1 MSRLISIIGDGNVRR
16 NMTGLNVASREAM
29 KSAQVIDYVAPTSF
43 ESVFNEIR
51 ADSTVC
57 IIAALTDLLLSGG
70 DGGTIFS
77 TIDPILDSFRAR
89 VFHLCTARPNLQ
101 ASALGLVLLVL
112 HVLLILKYYFL
123 NRITELS
130 FSRGTY
136 RLSLERF

>member
-29 KSAQVIDYVAPTSF
+29 KSAQVIDYAAPTSF

-112 HVLLILKYYFL
+112 MVLLILRRNIIF
-123 NRITELS
+123 
-130 FSRGTY
+130 
-136 RLSLERF
+136 